1 VWTSVIKNYEKLIEN
16 GVTQEDRD
24 ARRIALNCILSAL
37 KAVNPKKAIF
47 DNVKRK
53 GNMLIIGSHKF
64 DLANYRNIYILGS
77 GKASGLMAEAIEKIL
92 GDKITSGIINVVK
105 GTENLIRT
113 EKIKINGATHPIP
126 GEEGMNGVKS
136 MLEIAR
142 KAGKNDLIIVLIS
155 GGGSALMP
163 CPAEPVTL
171 EDKKIVTNL
180 LLKCGATINE
190 INTVRKHLSSFKG
203 GQLAKTAYPAT
214 LVSLIISDV
223 VGDPL
228 DIIASGPTVP
238 DNSTFQDAY
247 NVLRKYNLLDKIPEN
262 VKRRVQLGLLG
273 KIEETP
279 KPESKAFRNVYNI
292 LIASNRTACI
302 AAVKKARELGMN
314 SMLLSTYIEGEA
326 RHVGT
331 VLAGLVKEIYYYN
344 TPVKKPAVIVC
355 GGETTVTVIGTGKGG
370 RNQELALGTALKISG
385 LNGVVIASIGTDG
398 KDGTSDAAGAIID
411 GQTLKR
417 AEKIGLDATKYLA
430 DNNSFVF
437 FKKLGDAI
445 FTGPTGTN
453 VNDLIIIVT
462 L

>member
-1 VWTSVIKNYEKLIEN
+1 MFVIKNYEKLIKN
-16 GVTQEDRD
+16 GLTQKDRD
-24 ARRIALNCILSAL
+24 ARHIALNCILTAL
-37 KAVNPKKAIF
+37 NAVNPKKAVF
-47 DNVKRK
+47 NNVKLRE
-53 GNMLIIGSHKF
+53 NLLVIGRYKF
-64 DLANYRNIYILGS
+64 DLTEYRNIYVLGG
-77 GKASGLMAEAIEKIL
+77 GKASGLMAEAIEEIL
-92 GDKITSGIINVVK
+92 GDKITSGVINVLK
-105 GTENLIRT
+105 GTEKMVKT
-113 EKIKINGATHPIP
+113 KKIKINGATHPIP
-126 GEEGMNGVKS
+126 GEEGVNSTKA

-142 KAGKNDLIIVLIS
+142 KAGKDDLIIALIS

-163 CPAEPVTL
+163 CPADPVTL

-190 INTVRKHLSSFKG
+190 INVVRKHLSEFKG

-238 DNSTFQDAY
+238 DSSTFQDAY
-247 NVLRKYNLLDKIPEN
+247 NVLKKYNLLNKIPEN
-262 VKRRVQLGLLG
+262 IKKRIQLGLSG

-279 KPESKAFRNVYNI
+279 KPGDKIFRNVHNI

-302 AAVKKARELGMN
+302 AAVKKARELGIN

-326 RHVGT
+326 RHVGA
-331 VLAGLVKEIYYYN
+331 VLAGLAKEIHNYD

-355 GGETTVTVIGTGKGG
+355 GGETTVTVVGNGKGG
-370 RNQELALGTALKISG
+370 RNQELALGSALKISG
-385 LNGVVIASIGTDG
+385 LNGIVIASVGTDG
-398 KDGTSDAAGAIID
+398 KDGTSDAAGAIVD

-417 AEKIGLDATKYLA
+417 AQKLGLDATKYLA
-430 DNNSFVF
+430 DNNSYMF

-445 FTGPTGTN
+445 FTGTTGTN
-453 VNDLIIIVT
+453 VNDLIIIAV